1 MEQTTKDNLAD
12 GNIWSRA
19 LFMLFF
25 VLAYTIAETILT
37 LLVIFQFIAALV
49 TRRVNEPLQRFGTN
63 LSSYVYQILQFQTF
77 NCEARPF
84 PFSDWPDEAPGET
97 PWSAI
102 SDEVPAP
109 SEDTAPA
116 PAEEPA
122 SEQDA
127 PPAPD
132 ENS

>member
-1 MEQTTKDNLAD
+1 MDQTTKDNLAD
-12 GNIWSRA
+12 RNIWSRA

-25 VLAYTIAETILT
+25 VLAYTVAETILT

-49 TRRVNEPLQRFGTN
+49 TRHVNEPLQRFGTN

-77 NCEARPF
+77 NSETRPY

-97 PWSAI
+97 PWSAK

-109 SEDTAPA
+109 AEDNPPEQVEEQAPQ
-116 PAEEPA
+116 
-122 SEQDA
+122 QDA

-132 ENS
+132 EAS